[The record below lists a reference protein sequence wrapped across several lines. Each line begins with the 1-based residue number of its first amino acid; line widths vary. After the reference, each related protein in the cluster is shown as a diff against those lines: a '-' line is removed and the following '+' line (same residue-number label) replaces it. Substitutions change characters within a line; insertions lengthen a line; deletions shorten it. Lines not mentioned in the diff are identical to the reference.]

1 MPLNLYF
8 IHEMNIFLAFQ
19 LFQQPTLPS
28 REKHLQTIWRI
39 AQLFEPFGLPI
50 EIWHPAA
57 PTRKK
62 SLAHPAFDGNGPTP
76 TALELLRV
84 EDERHG
90 MIDYRRTGVWSG
102 SEKGRG
108 GVLSVSFSSN
118 PDMPICLFDLQFD
131 EVEALDNARN
141 MQQLMLGLRG
151 ICPRAF
157 YIEVGPLRYFST
169 YRVFPKRPGAG
180 WMLYLP
186 QAIQSEQLPEAAEL
200 VPVMESDKQIG
211 TIIVSVS
218 DSAFSADNPDHVK
231 IANSIEIRL
240 ADQDLLPR

>member
-1 MPLNLYF
+1 
-8 IHEMNIFLAFQ
+8 MNVFLAFRHQ
-19 LFQQPTLPS
+19 RPTLPS
-28 REKHLQTIWRI
+28 REEHFQIIWRT

-62 SLAHPAFDGNGPTP
+62 SLAHRAFDCCGPTRA
-76 TALELLRV
+76 ALEIQRV
-84 EDERHG
+84 QDGKDG
-90 MIDYRRTGVWSG
+90 MVNYRSTGVWSG
-102 SEKGRG
+102 SEKGKG

-118 PDMPICLFDLQFD
+118 PDRPTCLFDLQFD
-131 EVEALDNARN
+131 EVEALDSARN
-141 MQQLMLGLRG
+141 MQQLVLGLLD
-151 ICPRAF
+151 ICPSAF
-157 YIEVGPLRYFST
+157 YIEVGPLRYFT
-169 YRVFPKRPGAG
+169 THQVFAKRPGAG

-186 QAIQSEQLPEAAEL
+186 RAIRSEQLPEAAEL
-200 VPVMESDKQIG
+200 LPVMESDKQIG